1 MTNMRKKNHL
11 IIRNDLS
18 TLDNFFQSKKKTD
31 ALLKLLEIALV
42 SMMKTTHFTTLITKP
57 RKETHAYNQRTN

>member
-31 ALLKLLEIALV
+31 ALSKLSEIALV
-42 SMMKTTHFTTLITKP
+42 FMMKTTHFTTLTMKL
-57 RKETHAYNQRTN
+57 RKETYAYN